1 MRLIRT
7 AGALVAALVM
17 AGGLAAPVAAAPLQI
32 EWVDDS
38 QAGQVPQQLVVDP
51 ATGDALALAG
61 AYSGS
66 EVLRRL
72 DADTGAVEWTVPVP
86 GMTHFA
92 ADPSTGQ
99 VVLVGSRDAGQFL
112 TFVSADG
119 SVVGPLATTVT
130 AKVMRLAVDAG
141 TGQVCTLG
149 QERRRSATPNAWVT
163 ACWTSAGQPVFADTW
178 QPPAG
183 STVPNALA
191 IDPSSHRVYTAGTSR
206 PKAGRHKKQ
215 ETLVLIAHDASG
227 AQRWK
232 RVQRGV
238 FAPGWFDMAVDPQRG
253 RIHLVNQP
261 SLIQSPMELYSFDA
275 RGTLRFTRSWEDL
288 GSVYT
293 TDVGVTP
300 EGDVLVVG
308 GGAATA
314 TLRAYAPSGR
324 VRSKAVVRIARDRR
338 ENYLQEIAID
348 PRRGLAHLLA
358 GGGDTP
364 IRVASFTFR
373 GKKRSDV
380 VVDRRHAI
388 FGEIA
393 VDPAVGRV
401 YTSVALVDDPA
412 QRITA
417 LSR

>member
-1 MRLIRT
+1 MRLSRT
-7 AGALVAALVM
+7 TGTLVAALAMV
-17 AGGLAAPVAAAPLQI
+17 GGLAAPVAAKDLTI
-32 EWVDDS
+32 EWVDDVE
-38 QAGQVPQQLVVDP
+38 AKDLPQQLVVDP
-51 ATGDALALAG
+51 GTGDAFALDGTYEAQ
-61 AYSGS
+61 
-66 EVLRRL
+66 VLRRL
-72 DADTGAVEWTVPVP
+72 DAETGAVEWTVPVP

-92 ADPSTGQ
+92 ADPSSGQ
-99 VVLVGSRDAGQFL
+99 VVLAGSRNAGQFL

-119 SVVGPLATTVT
+119 TVEGPIATTVT
-130 AKVMRLAVDAG
+130 AKLFELAVDAT
-141 TGQVCTLG
+141 TGQVCTIG

-178 QPPAG
+178 QPPVG
-183 STVPNALA
+183 SALPNALA

-206 PKAGRHKKQ
+206 PRAGRHQKQ
-215 ETLVLIAHDASG
+215 KTLVLLAHEASG

-238 FAPGWFDMAVDPQRG
+238 RTPGWFDIAVDPQRG

-261 SLIQSPMELYSFDA
+261 GLIESPVELYSFDS
-275 RGTLRFTRSWEDL
+275 RGKLRFTRSWEDL

-293 TDVGVTP
+293 TDVKVTP

-314 TLRAYAPSGR
+314 SLRAYAPSGR
-324 VRSKAVVRIARDRR
+324 LRSKAVVRIARDRR

-364 IRVASFTFR
+364 IEVASFTFR

-380 VVDRRHAI
+380 VVDRRKAI

-393 VDPAVGRV
+393 VDPAAGRV
-401 YTSVALVDDPA
+401 YTSVALFDRPG

-417 LSR
+417 LR